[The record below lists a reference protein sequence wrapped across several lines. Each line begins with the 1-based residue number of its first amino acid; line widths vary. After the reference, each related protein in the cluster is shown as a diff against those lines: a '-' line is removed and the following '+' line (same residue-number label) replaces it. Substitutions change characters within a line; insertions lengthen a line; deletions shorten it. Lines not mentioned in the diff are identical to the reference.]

1 MNLDIEILKFLESK
15 TFERSKYKKRTFDDW
30 KRLYKRFGFR
40 YPSFKVRVEKCEY
53 TSGIC
58 TSKTLGAREPDDKI
72 INFEIEISDDCYRH
86 DTRI

>member
-53 TSGIC
+53 IMASSIIWNST
-58 TSKTLGAREPDDKI
+58 DVKI
-72 INFEIEISDDCYRH
+72 YKDIYP
-86 DTRI
+86 